1 MTDVEDLRGRC
12 AQLRTTRAEMQAT
25 WERMLGE
32 VDLLRRAYA
41 TAGRELDQ
49 ALEDLLAAEA
59 AEAADRLQ
67 GTTPAPPP
75 PGPYVPADRWLH
87 HSAIPTQPPCTC
99 VEAALDRRQ
108 APCPRHPRSPSHL

>member
-67 GTTPAPPP
+67 GTGGGGPPP
-75 PGPYVPADRWLH
+75 PPP
-87 HSAIPTQPPCTC
+87 PPCTC

>member
-59 AEAADRLQ
+59 ALP
-67 GTTPAPPP
+67 PAPTCPLT
-75 PGPYVPADRWLH
+75 GG
-87 HSAIPTQPPCTC
+87 CTT
-99 VEAALDRRQ
+99 
-108 APCPRHPRSPSHL
+108 APHPPSHPAPA